1 MHLMFWLK
9 NSLSKELVGIW
20 MSNVSLSF
28 RHLVSKET
36 NKSIKPAIVLFYLL
50 LLFFK
55 IWSKLASNKKILSKG
70 VVID

>member
-1 MHLMFWLK
+1 MHLMFGLK

-50 LLFFK
+50 LFFK
-55 IWSKLASNKKILSKG
+55 IWSKLTSNKKILSKV

>member
-28 RHLVSKET
+28 RHLVSKEM
-36 NKSIKPAIVLFYLL
+36 NKSIKPAIVLFYL

-55 IWSKLASNKKILSKG
+55 IWSKLASNKKILSKV

>member
-1 MHLMFWLK
+1 MFWLK

-28 RHLVSKET
+28 RHLVSKEM
-36 NKSIKPAIVLFYLL
+36 NKSIKPAIVLFYL

-55 IWSKLASNKKILSKG
+55 IWSKLASNKKILSKV